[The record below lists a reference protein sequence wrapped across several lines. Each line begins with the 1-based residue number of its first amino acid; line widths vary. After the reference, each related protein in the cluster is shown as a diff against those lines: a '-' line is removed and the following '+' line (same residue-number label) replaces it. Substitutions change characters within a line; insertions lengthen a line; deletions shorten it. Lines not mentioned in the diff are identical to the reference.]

1 MRSQRSIL
9 KRTASAYE
17 WFVLAAGFVALLVLI
32 YIVGSIGTSRLE
44 ELRGAASDRSQDYSE
59 RLKHALKLR
68 ELAGRAVAEAR
79 LYSATQSLRAR
90 GPAFRSS
97 LSEARTDLEAELKA
111 GRKLIAERTT
121 PLSGDYRDA
130 FSDVQQSIDGLWQ
143 LYDDGEPLYDALY
156 AQRQQI
162 ELSTD
167 RLVNVVLGEGQK
179 NLDALVNMQQD
190 AENSIASAR
199 WRALIVGLAVA
210 ALTLSLIYR
219 QLAQLKRANVR
230 IQEAQDFA
238 RSVFDSQSNDVL
250 VMSEDGEILAA
261 NLAFQNH
268 SNLREYELRGRDL
281 DRALSHLPQVAY
293 FVRKAIQ
300 ERGDD
305 RSHRDRIEATTGNEG
320 ETRLLDV
327 YISPLTLPG
336 GGRGKVV
343 TLVDVTEAERAR
355 DELRR
360 NRTLSTIG
368 QLTAQVAHEIYNP
381 LGALKLN
388 LEVLESKFEGN
399 ADAQPSLTRL
409 KRSLDHLAT
418 IVMDL
423 KYLTRPRAP
432 ERRSTDLNKIMDE
445 VVDLAGDRLL
455 AKQINVE
462 RKYSSDGVT
471 GQFDQSQLRKVF
483 LNLLINAIDASP
495 EMGSVQIRTQPDS
508 SHVAVSIV
516 DHGEGMSAETR
527 RHLFEPFYS
536 TKQHGT
542 GLGMMVA
549 QEIVRK
555 HNGRMEIE
563 SALGAGTTIT
573 VLLPTDQGP
582 P

>member
-9 KRTASAYE
+9 KRAASAYE
-17 WFVLAAGFVALLVLI
+17 WFVLATGFVALLVLI

-44 ELRGAASDRSQDYSE
+44 ELRGVASDQSQDYSE

-68 ELAGRAVAEAR
+68 ELAGRAVSEAR
-79 LYSATQSLRAR
+79 LYSATESLRAR
-90 GPAFRSS
+90 GPVFRSS
-97 LSEARTDLEAELKA
+97 LSEARKDLEVELRA

-121 PLSGDYRDA
+121 PLSSDYRDA
-130 FSDVQQSIDGLWQ
+130 FNNVQQSVDGLWQ
-143 LYDDGEPLYDALY
+143 LYDDGEPLYDTLY

-162 ELSTD
+162 ERATD
-167 RLVNVVLGEGQK
+167 GFVDVVLGEGQK
-179 NLDALVNMQQD
+179 NLDALVNMQQE
-190 AENSIASAR
+190 AEDSIARAR

-210 ALTLSLIYR
+210 ALTYSLIYR
-219 QLAQLKRANVR
+219 QLTQLKRANVR
-230 IQEAQDFA
+230 IQESQDFA
-238 RSVFDSQSNDVL
+238 RSVFDSQANDVL
-250 VMSEDGEILAA
+250 VTSEEGRILAA
-261 NLAFQNH
+261 NLSFQNH
-268 SNLREYELRGRDL
+268 SNLRESELLGRDL
-281 DRALSHLPQVAY
+281 GLALSHLPQVDY

-305 RSHRDRIEATTGNEG
+305 RSHRDRVEAITGDEG

-336 GGRGKVV
+336 GGRGRVV
-343 TLVDVTEAERAR
+343 TLIDVTEAERAR

-360 NRTLSTIG
+360 NRALSTIG

-388 LEVLESKFEGN
+388 LEVLESKLEGN
-399 ADAQPSLTRL
+399 EEVQPSLSRL
-409 KRSLDHLAT
+409 KRSLDHLSA

-432 ERRSTDLNKIMDE
+432 ERSAIDLNRIMDD
-445 VVDLAGDRLL
+445 VIDLAGDRLIT
-455 AKQINVE
+455 KHINVE
-462 RKYSSDGVT
+462 RRYSNDGVV
-471 GQFDQSQLRKVF
+471 GQFDQSQLRRVF

-495 EMGSVQIRTQPDS
+495 EMGSVEIRTQPNS
-508 SHVAVSIV
+508 SDVAVSIV
-516 DHGEGMSAETR
+516 DRGEGMSPETR

-563 SALGAGTTIT
+563 TTLGAGTTIT
-573 VLLPTDQGP
+573 VVLPKT
-582 P
+582 

>member
-1 MRSQRSIL
+1 MRSQSIL
-9 KRTASAYE
+9 KRAASAYE
-17 WFVLAAGFVALLVLI
+17 WLVLCAGFVALLVLI
-32 YIVGSIGTSRLE
+32 YIVGSIATSRLE

-68 ELAGRAVAEAR
+68 ELAGRAVSEAR
-79 LYSATQSLRAR
+79 LYSATESLRAR

-97 LSEARTDLEAELKA
+97 LSEARTDLEVELRA

-121 PLSGDYRDA
+121 PLSSDYRDA
-130 FSDVQQSIDGLWQ
+130 FNNVLQAVDGLWQ
-143 LYDDGEPLYDALY
+143 LYDDGEPLYDTLY

-162 ELSTD
+162 ERATGT
-167 RLVNVVLGEGQK
+167 LVNVVLGEGQN
-179 NLDALVNMQQD
+179 NLDALVNMQQE
-190 AENSIASAR
+190 AENSIARAR

-210 ALTLSLIYR
+210 ALTFSLIYR
-219 QLAQLKRANVR
+219 QLTQLKRANVR
-230 IQEAQDFA
+230 IQESQDFA
-238 RSVFDSQSNDVL
+238 RSVFDSQANDVL
-250 VMSEDGEILAA
+250 VTSEEGRILAA
-261 NLAFQNH
+261 NLSFQTH
-268 SNLREYELRGRDL
+268 SNLREYELLGRDIEP
-281 DRALSHLPQVAY
+281 ALSHLPQVTH

-305 RSHRDRIEATTGNEG
+305 RSHRDRIEAITGDEG

-336 GGRGKVV
+336 GGRGRVV
-343 TLVDVTEAERAR
+343 TLIDVTEAERAR

-360 NRTLSTIG
+360 NRALSTIG

-388 LEVLESKFEGN
+388 LEVLESKLEGN
-399 ADAQPSLTRL
+399 EEAQPSLSRL
-409 KRSLDHLAT
+409 KRSLDHLSA
-418 IVMDL
+418 IVLDL

-432 ERRSTDLNKIMDE
+432 ERSAIDLNRIMDD
-445 VVDLAGDRLL
+445 VIDLAGDRLIT
-455 AKQINVE
+455 KHINVE
-462 RKYSSDGVT
+462 RRYSNDGVV
-471 GQFDQSQLRKVF
+471 GQFDQSQLRRVF

-495 EMGSVQIRTQPDS
+495 EMGSVEIRTQPDPS
-508 SHVAVSIV
+508 EVAVAIV
-516 DHGEGMSAETR
+516 DHGEGMSPETR

-563 SALGAGTTIT
+563 STLGAGTTIT
-573 VLLPTDQGP
+573 VVLPKP
-582 P
+582 